1 MTGFDEFMGVFGEI
15 TVTNVVQILLAGVF
29 LTLAYRKFKKYLT
42 ERHDQEQLQTAQLQ
56 EALESVRKY
65 PEYRQQS
72 IYIQQE
78 LERKIQEIST
88 ALAEQTT
95 RMVKMEK
102 DAKRRER
109 SKLKDRLLQ
118 SYRYYTDKERNPLG
132 AWTSMEAE
140 AFWEL
145 FKEYEEAGGNGYIH
159 TVVQPA
165 MSLLKVID
173 IEDVDSVLRLTNSRI
188 PSKNR
193 FLFLTWAKPL
203 RSHLEFSVYPMSF
216 PILSIPFPFPALS
229 QIFLA
234 TLTFSRLSLL
244 FSYPRCSRSLQ
255 ALSSTDK
262 RSGCLCY

>member
-1 MTGFDEFMGVFGEI
+1 MTGFDEFMGIFGEI
-15 TVTNVVQILLAGVF
+15 TVANVVQILLAGVF
-29 LTLAYRKFKKYLT
+29 LSLAYRKFKKYLT
-42 ERHDQEQLQTAQLQ
+42 ERHDQEQLQAAQLQ

-72 IYIQQE
+72 IHIQQE
-78 LERKIQEIST
+78 LEKKIQEIRT
-88 ALAEQTT
+88 ELAEQTK
-95 RMVKMEK
+95 RMVKMEE

-109 SKLKDRLLQ
+109 SKLRDLLLQ

-165 MSLLKVID
+165 MTLLKVID

-188 PSKNR
+188 
-193 FLFLTWAKPL
+193 
-203 RSHLEFSVYPMSF
+203 
-216 PILSIPFPFPALS
+216 
-229 QIFLA
+229 
-234 TLTFSRLSLL
+234 
-244 FSYPRCSRSLQ
+244 
-255 ALSSTDK
+255 
-262 RSGCLCY
+262 